1 MLLIE
6 YPKSFIE
13 YRMGSL
19 EKLIKFT
26 IHLYFLLL
34 LVFKDSTVH
43 DDEGTM
49 IKYLA
54 MFFICVETQNSRQF
68 S

>member
-54 MFFICVETQNSRQF
+54 MFIICAETQNSRQF